1 MNGKDLNKIIFSIAT
16 LFFIVAIFYGLAT
29 NPMGTA
35 KDSEKNLN
43 LNIERA
49 ETEESRRQ
57 GLSDRVSLC
66 DQCGMLFVFENSNY
80 YTFWMKDMNFDIDI
94 IYLDQ
99 DMRIVD
105 IFENVTKE
113 SYKKTPPETFSN
125 TKLAKYV
132 LELNSGKSKSLG
144 LKVGNKIRF

>member
-16 LFFIVAIFYGLAT
+16 LFFIVAIFYYLAMH
-29 NPMGTA
+29 PMGREI
-35 KDSEKNLN
+35 KSEKKLN
-43 LNIERA
+43 LNIEKV
-49 ETEESRRQ
+49 ETIEARRQ
-57 GLSDRVSLC
+57 GLSDRESLC
-66 DQCGMLFVFENSNY
+66 DSCGMLFVFENSNY

-105 IFENVTKE
+105 IFENVSKE

-132 LELNSGKSKSLG
+132 LELNSGKSDAFG
-144 LKVGNKIRF
+144 LSVGNILEF